1 MTYLPSLR
9 HAVALLWLLAAL
21 LPARAAPGPVPAD
34 YTHTAWGSLQG
45 APVDV
50 LKFAQGP
57 DGWLWIATATGL
69 YRYDGVRFERSDSV
83 HGHRLYS
90 TNVLGLLAARDGAL
104 WVGYRLGGVT
114 ALRPDG
120 ARTYMEADGLP
131 GGAVFHIAEAPDGT
145 VWVAARDGVAA
156 LRPGGSRFEPQGE
169 SVGLPARRMFQ
180 ILFARD
186 GTQWVAALG
195 GAFFRPPGAA
205 RFTQAWPRT
214 TLMAMA
220 EGPDGAIWASD
231 DQSRYYRLHTSAPA
245 QAPRPEYTASGMHF
259 DRAGQMWLLHPD
271 AVERAGAPAA
281 QRLTLQSGLSGALPQ
296 TFFQDRE
303 GSIWIGTSAGLD
315 RLRPNRLRALA
326 TPRHFDHPG
335 MIAGPD
341 GSVWIGD
348 YAGHVASYTADG
360 TGKPVLRSGFAAA
373 HRAPDGTYWI
383 GDDQSLH
390 RRMADGTW
398 QTVASPA
405 GLRGLDP
412 QALLQA
418 DDGALWASFSGGGLF
433 RRKDGTWT
441 RDGGLAGFPAALAL
455 TMARAA
461 DGTMW
466 MGHARNQ
473 VSLVGRDE
481 RVRRLDARQGLQ
493 LGTVLAL
500 TPDGGTMWAGGEAG
514 TALYRDGRFLALHG
528 SGGETFR
535 GVSGIVRLPGG
546 DLWLHG
552 ADGIYRIGAAALAG
566 WLRDPAQAVAFER
579 FGALDGLRGHAS
591 QLRPLPSLVQAPD
604 GQLWFATGSAI
615 ALLDPARIP
624 RNPLPPPVLIRALT
638 AGDRHYPVAGGAVT
652 LPQGSDTLQI
662 GFTALSLAMPERV
675 RLRYRLEGVDHGW
688 QEAVGR
694 REAFYTNLAPGTYR
708 FRVTAAN
715 EDGLWNEAGATLDVQ
730 IPPTFVQT
738 PWFVVLLA
746 LGGAALL
753 FAAYTLRMRHVTRRL
768 AERMQERMHE
778 RLAERSRIAR
788 SLHDTLLQAVQGLIM
803 SFHAH
808 VRQLPAGTRERE
820 RLDLALDRADRLL
833 VEGRDQ
839 IMDLRASAPPPDL
852 AEALHEFAAGLAEP
866 AAQAFEMTVTGLR
879 QPLRPQ
885 VSEELQ
891 AIAREALCNAGRYAQ
906 AERIVL
912 EVDYGSAAFTL
923 RVRDDGCGLD
933 AAVAQA
939 GGRPGH
945 WGLVGMR
952 ERAAAIGATLRM
964 ASGPGQGTALEVTL
978 PAARAYGVAE
988 QRGDVESATE
998 SEPADSWYRGQQR

>member
-1 MTYLPSLR
+1 MTHLPSLR

-90 TNVLGLLAARDGAL
+90 SNVLGLLAARDGAL

-156 LRPGGSRFEPQGE
+156 LRPGASRFEPQGE

-433 RRKDGTWT
+433 RLKDGTWT

-461 DGTMW
+461 DGTVW

-738 PWFVVLLA
+738 PWFVVLLT

-852 AEALHEFAAGLAEP
+852 AEALREFAAGLAEP

-923 RVRDDGCGLD
+923 RVHDDGCGLD

-988 QRGDVESATE
+988 QRGDAESATE